1 MIPAEKLPPAAM
13 AMAESAGR
21 LSGRLSGRLRPW
33 IDRAFA
39 RWIPPAPDP
48 ALGWGVDADWAQ
60 LQQEPLRA
68 RALLRGAAI
77 TIVVLVVWAAIAQV
91 DEVTKGEG
99 KVIPSSQLQVIQSV
113 DGGVVE
119 EILVKEGQQVEAG
132 ALLLR
137 IDPTR
142 FVSNLKENEA
152 QYLALLAKSAR
163 LEALSH
169 GKAFVA
175 PPQVLRAAPEIAE
188 RERILFESSRAE
200 LAAQVSIA
208 REQNNQRQQEL
219 NEVTARRD
227 QAARG
232 LDLASQE
239 LAVTKPLV
247 KSGAVSE
254 VDILRLERDVARLRG
269 DRDQA
274 AAQISRVQAAIQ
286 ESNRKIEEVEL
297 NFQNQLRNDL
307 SDTMAKL
314 ASLTAGS
321 GALADRVAKAE
332 VKSPVRGT
340 VKRLLVNTVG
350 GVVQP
355 GKEVVEVVPSDDA
368 LLLEARIKPKDIAF
382 LHPGQA
388 ATVKFTAYD
397 FAIYGGLDATL
408 EQIGADTVTDE
419 QGNAFYVVRV
429 RTHQSSLGHNL
440 PIIPGMV
447 AEVDVLTGKKS
458 ILTYL
463 LKPVLRAKANALTE
477 R

>member
-1 MIPAEKLPPAAM
+1 MIPADKLPRGALAL
-13 AMAESAGR
+13 AGAAGR
-21 LSGRLSGRLRPW
+21 LSGRARPW
-33 IDRAFA
+33 LDRAFA
-39 RWIPPAPDP
+39 RWIPPSPDDGLDW
-48 ALGWGVDADWAQ
+48 AVDADWAR

-68 RALLRGAAI
+68 RALLRWAGGTVA
-77 TIVVLVVWAAIAQV
+77 VLLLWSAIAQV

-119 EILVKEGQQVEAG
+119 EILVKEGQMVEAG
-132 ALLLR
+132 APLLQ

-142 FVSNLKENEA
+142 FVSNLKENQA

-169 GKAFVA
+169 GKAFV
-175 PPQVLRAAPEIAE
+175 PPPEVMRAAPELVE

-200 LAAQVSIA
+200 LTAQISIA
-208 REQNNQRQQEL
+208 REQNNQRLQEL

-227 QAARG
+227 QATRG
-232 LDLASQE
+232 LELATQE
-239 LAVTKPLV
+239 LTVTKPLL
-247 KSGAVSE
+247 KSGAVSD

-269 DRDQA
+269 EREQA
-274 AAQISRVQAAIQ
+274 AAQINRVQAAIA

-297 NFQNQLRNDL
+297 NFQNQLRGDL

-314 ASLTAGS
+314 GSLTAGS

-355 GKEVVEVVPSDDA
+355 GKEVVEIVPSDDA
-368 LLLEARIKPKDIAF
+368 LLLEARVKPKDIAF
-382 LHPGQA
+382 LHPGQPA
-388 ATVKFTAYD
+388 VVKFTAYD
-397 FAIYGGLDATL
+397 FAIYGGLEATL
-408 EQIGADTVTDE
+408 EQIGADTVTDD
-419 QGNAFYVVRV
+419 QGNAYYVVRV
-429 RTHQSSLGHNL
+429 RTHQSTLGPSL

-458 ILTYL
+458 ILSYL
-463 LKPVLRAKANALTE
+463 LKPVLRAKANALSE

>member
-1 MIPAEKLPPAAM
+1 MIPADKLPRGAA
-13 AMAESAGR
+13 ALAGAAGR
-21 LSGRLSGRLRPW
+21 VSANISGRTRPW
-33 IDRAFA
+33 LDRAFA
-39 RWIPPAPDP
+39 RWIPPRPDD
-48 ALGWGVDADWAQ
+48 ALDWAVDADWAR

-68 RALLRGAAI
+68 RALLRWAGA
-77 TIVVLVVWAAIAQV
+77 VLVVLLLWAAIAQV

-99 KVIPSSQLQVIQSV
+99 KVIPSSQLQIIQSV

-119 EILVKEGQQVEAG
+119 EIMVKEGQLVEAG

-142 FVSNLKENEA
+142 FVSNLRENQA

-163 LEALSH
+163 LEALSQ
-169 GKAFVA
+169 GKAFV
-175 PPQVLRAAPEIAE
+175 PPPEVQRVAPEIIE
-188 RERILFESSRAE
+188 REHTLFVSSRAE
-200 LAAQVSIA
+200 LVAQLSIV

-232 LDLASQE
+232 LELVTQE
-239 LAVTKPLV
+239 LTVTKPLMQ
-247 KSGAVSE
+247 SGAVSE

-269 DRDQA
+269 ERDQA
-274 AAQISRVQAAIQ
+274 TAQISRVLAAIQ

-297 NFQNQLRNDL
+297 TFQNQLRGEL
-307 SDTMAKL
+307 ADTMAKL
-314 ASLTAGS
+314 GSLTAGS

-355 GKEVVEVVPSDDA
+355 GKEVVEIVPSDDA
-368 LLLEARIKPKDIAF
+368 LLLEARVKPKDIAF
-382 LHPGQA
+382 LHPGQPA
-388 ATVKFTAYD
+388 VVKFTAYD
-397 FAIYGGLDATL
+397 FSIYGGLEATV
-408 EQIGADTVTDE
+408 EHIGADTVSDDE
-419 QGNAFYVVRV
+419 GNAFYIVRV

-458 ILTYL
+458 ILSYL

>member
-1 MIPAEKLPPAAM
+1 MIPADELPRPAA
-13 AMAESAGR
+13 ALAGVAGQLSAHT
-21 LSGRLSGRLRPW
+21 RPW
-33 IDRAFA
+33 LDRAFA
-39 RWIPPAPDP
+39 RWIPARPDD
-48 ALGWGVDADWAQ
+48 ALDWAVDADWAR

-68 RALLRGAAI
+68 RALLRW
-77 TIVVLVVWAAIAQV
+77 TVVSLVVLTLWAAIAQV

-99 KVIPSSQLQVIQSV
+99 KVIPSSQVQVIQSM
-113 DGGVVE
+113 DGGVVD
-119 EILVKEGQQVEAG
+119 EILVKEGQAVEAG

-142 FVSNLKENEA
+142 FVSNLRENQA
-152 QYLALLAKSAR
+152 QYLPLVAKAAR

-169 GKAFVA
+169 KKPFVA
-175 PPQVLRAAPEIAE
+175 PPDVAKVAPEMVE
-188 RERILFESSRAE
+188 RERILFESSRAGLEAE
-200 LAAQVSIA
+200 LSIA

-219 NEVTARRD
+219 NETLARRE

-232 LDLASQE
+232 LDLVSQE
-239 LAVTKPLV
+239 LAATKPLV

-269 DRDQA
+269 EREQA
-274 AAQISRVQAAIQ
+274 TAQSARVQAAIA
-286 ESNRKIEEVEL
+286 ESNRKIQEVEL
-297 NFQNQLRNDL
+297 NFQNKLRGEL

-314 ASLTAGS
+314 GSLDAGS
-321 GALADRVAKAE
+321 GALADRVAKAD

-355 GKEVVEVVPSDDA
+355 GKEVVEIVPSDDA
-368 LLLEARIKPKDIAF
+368 LLLEARVPPKDIAF

-388 ATVKFTAYD
+388 AMVKFTAYD
-397 FAIYGGLDATL
+397 FAIYGGLEATL
-408 EQIGADTVTDE
+408 EHIGADTVTDDK
-419 QGNAFYVVRV
+419 GNAFYVVRV

-458 ILTYL
+458 ILSYL

>member
-1 MIPAEKLPPAAM
+1 MIPVDKLSPGAVAL
-13 AMAESAGR
+13 AGAAGR
-21 LSGRLSGRLRPW
+21 FSQRTRPW
-33 IDRAFA
+33 LDRLFA
-39 RWIPPAPDP
+39 RWIPPAPDD
-48 ALGWGVDADWAQ
+48 ALDWAVDADWAR

-68 RALLRGAAI
+68 RALLR
-77 TIVVLVVWAAIAQV
+77 WAAATIGVLLLWAAMAKI
-91 DEVTKGEG
+91 DEVTRGEG
-99 KVIPSSQLQVIQSV
+99 KVIPSSQVQIIQSV

-119 EILVKEGQQVEAG
+119 EIMVKEGQAVEAG

-142 FVSNLKENEA
+142 FVSNLQENQA
-152 QYLALLAKSAR
+152 QYLALLSKAAR

-169 GKAFVA
+169 NKAFV
-175 PPQVLRAAPEIAE
+175 PPPEAQKAVPESVE

-200 LAAQVSIA
+200 LEAQISIA

-219 NEVTARRD
+219 NEVTARRE

-232 LDLASQE
+232 LDLVSQE
-239 LAVTKPLV
+239 LSVTKPLV

-269 DRDQA
+269 EREQA
-274 AAQISRVQAAIQ
+274 TAQIARVQAAIA
-286 ESNRKIEEVEL
+286 ESNRKIQEVEL
-297 NFQNQLRNDL
+297 NFRNQLRGEL
-307 SDTMAKL
+307 SETMAKL
-314 ASLTAGS
+314 AGLTAGS

-355 GKEVVEVVPSDDA
+355 GKEVVEIVPSDDA
-368 LLLEARIKPKDIAF
+368 LLLEAQVKPKDIAF
-382 LHPGQA
+382 LHPGQPA
-388 ATVKFTAYD
+388 MVKFTAYD
-397 FAIYGGLDATL
+397 FAIYGGLEATV
-408 EQIGADTVTDE
+408 EHIAADTVTDDK
-419 QGNAFYVVRV
+419 GNAFYIVRV
-429 RTHQSSLGHNL
+429 RTHQPSLGQNL

-447 AEVDVLTGKKS
+447 AEVDVLTGKKT
-458 ILTYL
+458 ILSYL